1 MDPPAA
7 KFHRGVL
14 PPWRHSATRPLM
26 AVSNADFMA
35 WAAEAGVVTAP
46 GLEVADCGGYRGVK
60 ATVPTEAGKPLVTVP
75 AKQTLVTTTLAR
87 TPPSGFSEPGWEVP
101 QEAWQSSPWYVR
113 LALLL
118 LKEKSLGDASP
129 MALWLKALPAPSDFS
144 DLPMYWSPEHRE
156 ALQHEPLGDAADS
169 QAADYRAAL
178 AALQSKSAGSSGS
191 GGLSAVSPADFEW
204 AVHVVRS
211 RAFSGP
217 YEGSG
222 YVERVATAGFASV
235 LAVGA
240 VASGAAEVS
249 QVVNGLLAVL
259 LTTVL
264 RDFLLSSQAS
274 LTRYVLCPCVIF
286 THAHS
291 PYGCGTC
298 FCVLV
303 WYIHSLRWRGSCV
316 VIELHNFCS
325 TSLGLLSPLAFRHVR
340 LCN

>member
-1 MDPPAA
+1 MDRSRIVFVFVVLNSAWSLLQDAPAA
-7 KFHRGVL
+7 KLHRVGAL
-14 PPWRHSATRPLM
+14 PPRRHSFSALRPLT
-26 AVSNADFMA
+26 AVSNTDFMT

-75 AKQTLVTTTLAR
+75 AKQTLQTTTLAR
-87 TPPSGFSEPGWEVP
+87 TPPSGFMEPGWEVP
-101 QEAWQSSPWYVR
+101 PDAWQSSPWYVR

-129 MALWLKALPAPSDFS
+129 MALWLRALPSPSDFN
-144 DLPMYWSPEHRE
+144 DLPMHWSPEHRE

-178 AALQSKSAGSSGS
+178 SALQAKSSGSGS
-191 GGLSAVSPADFEW
+191 GGLSAVSADDFEW

-222 YVERVATAGFASV
+222 YVERVATAGFAAV

-274 LTRYVLCPCVIF
+274 LTRYVLCP
-286 THAHS
+286 
-291 PYGCGTC
+291 
-298 FCVLV
+298 
-303 WYIHSLRWRGSCV
+303 
-316 VIELHNFCS
+316 
-325 TSLGLLSPLAFRHVR
+325 
-340 LCN
+340 